1 MFGKG
6 RQLIDQEQNTN
17 INQNEQPP
25 QQQNEQNNQI

>member
-17 INQNEQPP
+17 INQNEQNE
-25 QQQNEQNNQI
+25 QQDQNNQI

>member
-17 INQNEQPP
+17 INQNEQ
-25 QQQNEQNNQI
+25 QDQNNQI